1 MAYSRS
7 DSLGPLCPGGE
18 SQATCNLRNFTH
30 PGCLGSVAPVASGI
44 SAQEGAHVLGLGA
57 SAEDRPSPS
66 CVWRLRV
73 GKDLLYCFRMSHMLL
88 YLGKADMVFFFFF
101 SLSFIRV
108 AMHRVLWKKPQA
120 FFPSD
125 SSQGTVS
132 WSHKECKMS
141 LEGAPPS
148 PWELKMCVCAFQ
160 L

>member
-1 MAYSRS
+1 MSLALERLQRTAPRPAVFG
-7 DSLGPLCPGGE
+7 DSELE
-18 SQATCNLRNFTH
+18 RTC
-30 PGCLGSVAPVASGI
+30 CIASECHTC
-44 SAQEGAHVLGLGA
+44 S
-57 SAEDRPSPS
+57 
-66 CVWRLRV
+66 
-73 GKDLLYCFRMSHMLL
+73 YT
-88 YLGKADMVFFFFF
+88 LGKRTWFFFFF

-141 LEGAPPS
+141 LKGAPPS

>member
-1 MAYSRS
+1 MQPQKLYAPRLFGFGGTSGFWNQRTGRCPCPWPWS
-7 DSLGPLCPGGE
+7 VCRGPPLAQLCLETQSWKGLAVLLPNVTHALIPWE
-18 SQATCNLRNFTH
+18 SGH
-30 PGCLGSVAPVASGI
+30 G
-44 SAQEGAHVLGLGA
+44 
-57 SAEDRPSPS
+57 
-66 CVWRLRV
+66 
-73 GKDLLYCFRMSHMLL
+73 
-88 YLGKADMVFFFFF
+88 FFFFF

-141 LEGAPPS
+141 LKGAPPS